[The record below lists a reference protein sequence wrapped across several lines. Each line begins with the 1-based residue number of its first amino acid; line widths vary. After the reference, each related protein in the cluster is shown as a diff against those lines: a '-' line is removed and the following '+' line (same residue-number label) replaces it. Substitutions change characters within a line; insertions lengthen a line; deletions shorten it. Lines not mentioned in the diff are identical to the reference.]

1 MGFKSILDVGLKGVS
16 TKILLVVFNS
26 NQLSSVLLTCCVGHR
41 CVNKNSNRTTAPLF
55 CGIWIATSK
64 THHRINSALMGGYQ
78 TAAAKVA
85 ANENST
91 SKKLRYLA

>member
-1 MGFKSILDVGLKGVS
+1 MRQQKQQQNNGTFV
-16 TKILLVVFNS
+16 
-26 NQLSSVLLTCCVGHR
+26 
-41 CVNKNSNRTTAPLF
+41 